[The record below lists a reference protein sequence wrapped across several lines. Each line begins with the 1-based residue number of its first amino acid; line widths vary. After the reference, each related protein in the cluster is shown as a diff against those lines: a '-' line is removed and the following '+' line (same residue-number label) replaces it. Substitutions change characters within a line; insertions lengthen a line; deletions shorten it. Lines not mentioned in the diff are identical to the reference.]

1 MRNRILVSFVIIPLV
16 RICQKEIIAL
26 YRSIASVKQGFK
38 YLSYFQVE
46 TELFP
51 DMAESQLYLRSVD
64 VDEILVQ
71 EYMEQ
76 AVEIVKLNSTGPQK

>member
-1 MRNRILVSFVIIPLV
+1 MFLRLRQSCPELLLITNIIHVS
-16 RICQKEIIAL
+16 
-26 YRSIASVKQGFK
+26 
-38 YLSYFQVE
+38 QVE

-51 DMAESQLYLRSVD
+51 DMAESKLYLRSVD